1 MTLGNY
7 LLNIA
12 TGLEVMDMSEKIFD
26 TYINDNLDIPSSK
39 QNHGEIFY
47 KGYLIKV
54 HYNIKL
60 HCMICEL

>member
-12 TGLEVMDMSEKIFD
+12 TGLEVMDMSENVFNK
-26 TYINDNLDIPSSK
+26 YINDNLDMPSSK
-39 QNHGEIFY
+39 DNRGEVFY

-54 HYNIKL
+54 SYNEKL